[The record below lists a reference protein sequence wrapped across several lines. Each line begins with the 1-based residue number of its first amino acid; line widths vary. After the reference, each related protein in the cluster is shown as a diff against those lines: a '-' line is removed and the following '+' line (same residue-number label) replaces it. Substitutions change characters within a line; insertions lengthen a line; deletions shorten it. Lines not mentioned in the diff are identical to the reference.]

1 MNEKVKE
8 NYDAFISYR
17 HAELDQFVAVELH
30 KVLES
35 FRLPKNVKKSEN
47 FSGKTKIERVFRDR
61 DELPLSSNLSDPI
74 MQALERSQYLIVI
87 CTPRLPQSQWCER
100 EITSFI
106 KMHGR
111 ERVFA
116 VLAEGEPNES
126 FPPAILHEERI
137 VKNPDGT
144 EAVEVVDFEPLGAD
158 VRGKD
163 QKEIK
168 KKIREEVLRL
178 AAVIF
183 GVAYD
188 DLKQRHR
195 ERKLKKIAAVT
206 SVSAGVFL
214 TCGAVSSVQAWKIHQ
229 QAEDIKQQYTLI
241 QKSQSVI
248 LGEQAKQALAEGDRA
263 QCVQLAKE
271 ALPKEVNQQERPIA
285 SEALYALTEG
295 LRAYDNGK
303 QLQPKYYLE
312 QEVAITDMQVTPGM
326 DLLLTEDAANVLRV
340 WSPMEK
346 QVLLEV
352 ATNRTDL
359 SKEMYTFCGTNL
371 LITAQGDGIA
381 AYDVTTGENVWTVE
395 DNRVY
400 YVCSFKQGEE
410 IAVLANKE
418 GKNCIL
424 LYNKTG
430 QLLQE
435 YPVEGQ
441 VEHRLAVSP
450 SGDKIAYITNEASK
464 KKVHVLQR
472 SNGKELARFV
482 LQQSILETIKFTD
495 SDTLFGVTLN
505 SGDMEDIE
513 SVVECF
519 SVKKKKR
526 QWVRKLRNT
535 VEDVYVLSDSELLVR
550 GSFVL
555 QMLDPKTGKIKRQ
568 AKMEREMLHVGLL
581 DNGNFQL
588 CTSDGEIA
596 VLTRDFSSKIEYRG
610 KDETI
615 HSNLK
620 LFVGGD
626 GFYATN
632 VWPEK
637 KVLVYNFEKG
647 QDFSLCLDTREN
659 FTESCV
665 DGEGNRI
672 ALISMDSRK
681 VSVWDR
687 QEQKSMYTIETEA
700 NITHMEFLGKDT
712 LCVVTDQLNL
722 YDVATGQLKKQAYVN
737 EIAGNS
743 RSWTWQG
750 YSSEKNL
757 LYFTDRE
764 SILAVQG
771 DTLTKQAMW
780 QLENVEDKT
789 FISDTGNYYVELCM
803 EEGTLELRNS
813 QDQILVKSIT
823 DATGFIQNVVFA
835 PGDTCIF
842 VSYQDGTTVA
852 MNTNLEVI
860 ETYEE
865 FSDAIGYCHK
875 IGEDTLVVGN
885 QKEAYI
891 LQGDQYSLVGRV
903 CGYLGAVPSQSVFLC
918 GDGTGAIYQVP
929 QYSYTELVAYMK
941 ECIYAK

>member
-168 KKIREEVLRL
+168 KKIREE
-178 AAVIF
+178 
-183 GVAYD
+183 
-188 DLKQRHR
+188 
-195 ERKLKKIAAVT
+195 
-206 SVSAGVFL
+206 
-214 TCGAVSSVQAWKIHQ
+214 
-229 QAEDIKQQYTLI
+229 
-241 QKSQSVI
+241 
-248 LGEQAKQALAEGDRA
+248 
-263 QCVQLAKE
+263 
-271 ALPKEVNQQERPIA
+271 
-285 SEALYALTEG
+285 G

-303 QLQPKYYLE
+303 QLQPKFYLE

-441 VEHRLAVSP
+441 VEHRLVVSP

>member
-1 MNEKVKE
+1 MKPVNNIFWHFTNGTLCTVCYEWHLLNSITLYECLIETERKMNAKVKE
-8 NYDAFISYR
+8 NYDAS
-17 HAELDQFVAVELH
+17 VAVELH

-47 FSGKTKIERVFRDR
+47 LSGKTKIERVFRDR

-168 KKIREEVLRL
+168 KKIREE
-178 AAVIF
+178 
-183 GVAYD
+183 
-188 DLKQRHR
+188 
-195 ERKLKKIAAVT
+195 
-206 SVSAGVFL
+206 
-214 TCGAVSSVQAWKIHQ
+214 
-229 QAEDIKQQYTLI
+229 
-241 QKSQSVI
+241 
-248 LGEQAKQALAEGDRA
+248 
-263 QCVQLAKE
+263 
-271 ALPKEVNQQERPIA
+271 
-285 SEALYALTEG
+285 G

-303 QLQPKYYLE
+303 QLQPKFYLE

-632 VWPEK
+632 VWLEK